1 MDLIVGPDG
10 TVRFGRDRYPGAV
23 GRSGISSA
31 KREGDGATPAGAFPL
46 RAVLYRPDRLP
57 KPPTG
62 LPVSEITPDDGWCD
76 DPASP
81 DYNRRVSLPIVRS
94 ARVDARHAASCER
107 LWRDDGL
114 YDVLIVAGYNDD
126 PVVPGRGSAIFVHVA
141 APGGGP
147 TEGCVALE
155 KPALL
160 SVLRGLGP
168 ESRLI
173 VEPG

>member
-10 TVRFGRDRYPGAV
+10 MVRCGGTRYPGV
-23 GRSGISSA
+23 IGRSGISSA

-46 RAVLYRPDRLP
+46 RAVWYRPDRLP
-57 KPPTG
+57 RPKTS
-62 LPVSEITPDDGWCD
+62 LPVREIGPGDGWCD

-81 DYNRRVSLPIVRS
+81 DYNRRVSLP
-94 ARVDARHAASCER
+94 HAASAER
-107 LWRDDGL
+107 LWREDGL
-114 YDVLIVAGYNDD
+114 YDVLIVVGHNDD
-126 PVVPGRGSAIFVHVA
+126 PAVAGRGSAIFVHVA

-147 TEGCVALE
+147 TEGCVALA
-155 KPALL
+155 KPDLL
-160 SVLRGLGP
+160 GLLRGLGP